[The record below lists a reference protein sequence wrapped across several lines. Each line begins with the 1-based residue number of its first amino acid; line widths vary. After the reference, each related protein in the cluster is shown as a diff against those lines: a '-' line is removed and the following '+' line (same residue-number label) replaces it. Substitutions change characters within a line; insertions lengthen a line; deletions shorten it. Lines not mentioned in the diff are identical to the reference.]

1 MNVNM
6 NTDSSF
12 DVNLSSGLALPAA
25 HQGRSRIT
33 AERFVEAALD
43 LLQTCTFDELS
54 VADLARR
61 AERSVGAFYQR
72 FGSKDDFL
80 ASLLV
85 TYMSARER
93 SVERLLAEGDDE
105 SVLEAVLADNYE
117 ALMRNRNLWH
127 AALRK
132 SAQNPG
138 FWAQFQV
145 FIQRRPAIMAARLGE
160 IRGQPLQPEE
170 IHRLRIAL
178 QVVNSVINNQM
189 MNNPGP
195 LTLNTPEFLPTLLAV
210 FRAVRAADL
219 EGPVQPAEIS

>member
-1 MNVNM
+1 MNM

-12 DVNLSSGLALPAA
+12 DVNPPVGLALPAV

-43 LLQTCTFDELS
+43 LLQTCTFEELS

-80 ASLLV
+80 ASLLS
-85 TYMSARER
+85 TYMTSRER
-93 SVERLLAEGDDE
+93 SLEKLLAEGSDE
-105 SVLEAVLADNYE
+105 GLLEAVLADNYE

-138 FWAQFQV
+138 FWAQYQG
-145 FIQRRPAIMAARLGE
+145 FIQRRPAIMAVRLGE
-160 IRGQPLQPEE
+160 IRGHPMQPDEV
-170 IHRLRIAL
+170 HRLRIAL
-178 QVVNSVINNQM
+178 QVFNSVINNQM
-189 MNNPGP
+189 TNNPGP
-195 LTLNTPEFLPTLLAV
+195 LTLNTPEFLPTLMAI
-210 FRAVRAADL
+210 FRAVWSADL
-219 EGPVQPAEIS
+219 GGPVPPAGGR

>member
-1 MNVNM
+1 MNM

-12 DVNLSSGLALPAA
+12 DVNPSLDGALPAVR
-25 HQGRSRIT
+25 QGRSRIT

-43 LLQTCTFDELS
+43 LLQTRTFEELS

-80 ASLLV
+80 ASLLT
-85 TYMSARER
+85 TYMAKRER
-93 SVERLLAEGDDE
+93 SAERVLQEGRDDT
-105 SVLEAVLADNYE
+105 VLEAMLTDNYE

-132 SAQNPG
+132 SAENPG
-138 FWAQFQV
+138 FWAQYQSFV
-145 FIQRRPAIMAARLGE
+145 QRRPAMMAARLGE
-160 IRGQPLQPEE
+160 LHGQSLAPDE
-170 IHRLRIAL
+170 IYRLRMAF
-178 QVVNSVINNQM
+178 QVFNSVINNQL

-195 LTLNTPEFLPTLLAV
+195 LLLNTPEFLPTLLRV
-210 FRAVRAADL
+210 FEAVRAADL
-219 EGPVQPAEIS
+219 GGRGHTDT